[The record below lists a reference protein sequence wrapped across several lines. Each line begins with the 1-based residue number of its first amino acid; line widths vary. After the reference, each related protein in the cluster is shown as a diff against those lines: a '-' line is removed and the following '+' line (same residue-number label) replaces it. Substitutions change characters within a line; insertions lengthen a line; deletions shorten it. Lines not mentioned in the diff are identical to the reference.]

1 MRYLITCGGFFAR
14 ANAHFERI
22 SGIQIL
28 GPFWQDP
35 GQMEHGGPRAIGT
48 WGTQGNWNMGGGAM
62 LASGTFPWGD
72 GGRGHVAFWDV
83 FLWDPRPL
91 ELLFGDFRL

>member
-28 GPFWQDP
+28 GPFWQDFE
-35 GQMEHGGPRAIGT
+35 MGPKKKT
-48 WGTQGNWNMGGGAM
+48 WGPVKTQWICYKTCYEM
-62 LASGTFPWGD
+62 L
-72 GGRGHVAFWDV
+72 
-83 FLWDPRPL
+83 
-91 ELLFGDFRL
+91 

>member
-48 WGTQGNWNMGGGAM
+48 WGTQGNWNMGDPGQLEHGGPRAI
-62 LASGTFPWGD
+62 GTWGRAPLSPP
-72 GGRGHVAFWDV
+72 GGG
-83 FLWDPRPL
+83 
-91 ELLFGDFRL
+91 EK